1 MSDGKKLIH
10 KIAEITQEVKRIP
23 KTGWND
29 FHKYAYATESDIKQV
44 IREELAK
51 RDLVLFSDIVSHK
64 VDEVLT
70 AKGKTEYRT
79 TIEVIYT
86 LEDAETSETR
96 MFKGVGTGQ
105 DAGDKGVYKA
115 QTGALKYALTNLFQ
129 VPTGADPETEGV
141 HLQPPKKATEDQ
153 IKTLKVLI
161 GVVAKLRGHT
171 EEEETAN
178 ILYKKGIETFVDDVT
193 EEQYQTLL
201 RYSNELKNHY
211 EKVKEVE
218 KKAQTKEAKEK

>member
-1 MSDGKKLIH
+1 MSNEKKLIH

-51 RDLVLFSDIVSHK
+51 RELALFSDIVSHN

-86 LEDAETSETR
+86 LEDAETGETR
-96 MFKGVGTGQ
+96 MFKGIGTGQ

-129 VPTGADPETEGV
+129 IPTGADPELEGV
-141 HLQPPKKATEDQ
+141 KLQPPKKATEEQ
-153 IKTLKVLI
+153 VQSLKILI
-161 GVVAKLRGHT
+161 GVLAKLQEKT
-171 EEEETAN
+171 EEEVTAN
-178 ILYKKGIETFVDDVT
+178 
-193 EEQYQTLL
+193 LL
-201 RYSNELKNHY
+201 RNKGVQTFIDDITLEEFETLIRYANELRTHF
-211 EKVKEVE
+211 EKIKKKE
-218 KKAQTKEAKEK
+218 TKEK

>member
-1 MSDGKKLIH
+1 MTENKLIL
-10 KIAEITQEVKRIP
+10 KIAEITKEVKRIP

-51 RDLVLFSDIVSHK
+51 RKLVLFSDIISHK
-64 VDEVLT
+64 VDEVTT

-79 TIEVIYT
+79 TIEVMYT
-86 LEDAETSETR
+86 LEDAETGETR

-129 VPTGADPETEGV
+129 VPTGADPELEGV
-141 HLQPPKKATEDQ
+141 KLQPPKKATQEQ
-153 IKTLKVLI
+153 VHSLKLLLK
-161 GVVAKLRGHT
+161 ALAELQDKT
-171 EEEETAN
+171 EEEVTGAV
-178 ILYKKGIETFVDDVT
+178 LRKKGIQTFIDDITLEEFET
-193 EEQYQTLL
+193 LI
-201 RYSNELKNHY
+201 RYTNELRTHF
-211 EKVKEVE
+211 EKMK
-218 KKAQTKEAKEK
+218 AKEKKEQGKAT

>member
-1 MSDGKKLIH
+1 MTENKLIL
-10 KIAEITQEVKRIP
+10 KIAEITKEVKRIP

-51 RDLVLFSDIVSHK
+51 RKLVLFSDIISHK
-64 VDEVLT
+64 VDEVTT

-79 TIEVIYT
+79 TIEVMYT
-86 LEDAETSETR
+86 LEDAETGETR

-129 VPTGADPETEGV
+129 VPTGADPELEGV
-141 HLQPPKKATEDQ
+141 KLQPPKKATQEQ
-153 IKTLKVLI
+153 VHSLKLLLKSL
-161 GVVAKLRGHT
+161 AELQDKT
-171 EEEETAN
+171 EEEVTGAV
-178 ILYKKGIETFVDDVT
+178 LLKKGIQTFIDDITLEEFET
-193 EEQYQTLL
+193 LI
-201 RYSNELKNHY
+201 RYTNELRTHF
-211 EKVKEVE
+211 EKMK
-218 KKAQTKEAKEK
+218 AKEKKEQGKAT